1 MFTFLKFIIFRTN
14 LLVLQRPKNVLF
26 SRAEKKNLTKKPLNL
41 NKLALD
47 QEFGK
52 VNILMEKH
60 ANFKSF
66 ERRDCAKNP
75 LFQPLFSSFQ
85 SCSDSGN

>member
-1 MFTFLKFIIFRTN
+1 MFCKDQKMYYFQEQKKKKKKSNEKAIKFKQACAGPR
-14 LLVLQRPKNVLF
+14 VW
-26 SRAEKKNLTKKPLNL
+26 
-41 NKLALD
+41 
-47 QEFGK
+47 K